1 MKCSAI
7 SLAVLTIKLK
17 HARESWQMIQQ
28 VKAPAAKLKF
38 NPWDHVAE
46 EENTP
51 WSPLTSTQVPCTH
64 APSHTK

>member
-1 MKCSAI
+1 
-7 SLAVLTIKLK
+7 
-17 HARESWQMIQQ
+17 MIQQ